1 MTNQTHKTITI
12 VEDDILLANLM
23 RDKINQSQK
32 YICYQV
38 FDSAEN
44 FLKKSEKSEIV
55 LLDIMLGGMN
65 GLDAIKPILSRHPDS
80 TIIMNTIKDDSET
93 IFKSLQLGASGYID
107 KQSFDLNFEEV
118 FETLKNGG
126 AYMTP
131 KIAKKVID
139 YFHTFKIRSNPL
151 EMLTAREMDIAQ
163 GILDGLSYQLIADR
177 YGIALDTVRMNVKKI
192 YKKLQ
197 INSKGEL
204 FNLAREN

>member
-23 RDKINQSQK
+23 RDKINESQK
-32 YICYQV
+32 YICNQV

-65 GLDAIKPILSRHPDS
+65 GLEAIKPILLKYPETS
-80 TIIMNTIKDDSET
+80 IVMNTIKDDSGT
-93 IFKSLQLGASGYID
+93 IFKSLQLGATGYID

-118 FETLKNGG
+118 FEAIENDG
-126 AYMTP
+126 AFMTP

-139 YFHTFKIRSNPL
+139 YFHVSKKSNNPF
-151 EMLTAREMDIAQ
+151 ETLTSREKDVSQ

-177 YGIALDTVRMNVKKI
+177 HGIALDTVRMNVKKI
-192 YKKLQ
+192 YQKLQ
-197 INSKGEL
+197 KISK
-204 FNLAREN
+204 